1 MDLSKVGQLIYDL
14 RREKGLTQK
23 QLADQM
29 NLSDKTISKWERG
42 VSQS

>member
-29 NLSDKTISKWERG
+29 GLSDKTISKWERG
-42 VSQS
+42 GSLR